1 MSNLERLKECM
12 QRVRPHEA
20 SDNYEDIQI
29 DNIKDELELARKE
42 EAAAARIARAELMDA
57 KHPRQFL
64 RD

>member
-1 MSNLERLKECM
+1 M
-12 QRVRPHEA
+12 RPHGA
-20 SDNYEDIQI
+20 GDNYEDIQM

-42 EAAAARIARAELMDA
+42 EGAAARIARTELMDA